1 MTPFDAVEQRE
12 AFFVSNL
19 ALIEGVIGFVSRR
32 HHLDAAEADDFE
44 AHVKLKLVQD
54 NYAVLQR
61 FEGRCSLR
69 GFLAVVVERLLLDYR
84 TARWGKWRPSADAKR
99 LGPTAVLFEQ
109 LTVRDG
115 HSFEEAY
122 EIMTTNHVV
131 TATYR
136 DLEQLAGQLPQRS
149 RRRFESDEALINV
162 AKTSPNDD
170 YLRERETKVA
180 SRRVAAALLAAIG
193 RLETQDRL
201 ILTCRFEDG
210 CTVAEIAQMLTLDAK
225 GLYRRVERLL
235 KRLRSDLEAQGL
247 GRADVIELL
256 DRADGTIDWPVSPL
270 RELSEG
276 RPSITKEAQ

>member
-109 LTVRDG
+109 LTCTGR
-115 HSFEEAY
+115 
-122 EIMTTNHVV
+122 
-131 TATYR
+131 
-136 DLEQLAGQLPQRS
+136 
-149 RRRFESDEALINV
+149 
-162 AKTSPNDD
+162 
-170 YLRERETKVA
+170 
-180 SRRVAAALLAAIG
+180 ALLRRG
-193 RLETQDRL
+193 VRNHDDEP
-201 ILTCRFEDG
+201 CRD
-210 CTVAEIAQMLTLDAK
+210 
-225 GLYRRVERLL
+225 
-235 KRLRSDLEAQGL
+235 SH
-247 GRADVIELL
+247 
-256 DRADGTIDWPVSPL
+256 VSG
-270 RELSEG
+270 S
-276 RPSITKEAQ
+276 